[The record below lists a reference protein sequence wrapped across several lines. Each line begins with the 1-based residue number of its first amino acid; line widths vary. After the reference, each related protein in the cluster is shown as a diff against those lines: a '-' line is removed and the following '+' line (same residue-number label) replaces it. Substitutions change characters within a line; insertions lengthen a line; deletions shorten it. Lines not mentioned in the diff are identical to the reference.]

1 MKKKDSTESAPRR
14 GFATVASVA
23 RVDLIPPIVGIRR
36 KQNAKIRSLMSGL
49 VVLAIVVVVASLGV
63 SLLANGAEKKL
74 TAEQTRGAQLIVEQ
88 NQYSEVAGIK
98 AQLIDYE
105 TARWAAL
112 YSEADWAR
120 IMRELDSSMPDGV
133 DITAEAITVKGLGP
147 IDMSTKDPNIV
158 EIDAPGV
165 IEVAF
170 SAHSD
175 VFESPTAILNA
186 LAKSMTGYTSANV
199 ETVIGE
205 TEDGYII
212 TGTVQLNMT
221 ALGGTS
227 RTGALDAETLA
238 ELHKQLEQVA
248 ITPPTT
254 SAAVET
260 TDEDADQTST
270 GE

>member
-1 MKKKDSTESAPRR
+1 MKKKDSTESTPRR

-36 KQNAKIRSLMSGL
+36 KQNAQIRSLMTGL
-49 VVLAIVVVVASLGV
+49 VLLAIIVIVISLAV
-63 SLLANGAEKKL
+63 SFFANGAEKKL

-120 IMRELDSSMPDGV
+120 IMRELDSAMPDGV
-133 DITAEAITVKGLGP
+133 DITAEAIAVKGLGTANR
-147 IDMSTKDPNIV
+147 STKDANAIV
-158 EIDAPGV
+158 IDKPGV

-170 SAHSD
+170 TAQSD
-175 VFESPTAILNA
+175 IFESPTAILNA
-186 LAKSMTGYTSANV
+186 LAKTMTGFTSANV
-199 ETVIGE
+199 DSVVGAR
-205 TEDGYII
+205 EDGYVV
-212 TGTVQLNMT
+212 TGIVQLNAG

-227 RTGALDAETLA
+227 RTGSLDAETL
-238 ELHKQLEQVA
+238 EQLHKQLEQVA
-248 ITPPTT
+248 IAPP
-254 SAAVET
+254 AAVAPAAEAT
-260 TDEDADQTST
+260 EDADQTST